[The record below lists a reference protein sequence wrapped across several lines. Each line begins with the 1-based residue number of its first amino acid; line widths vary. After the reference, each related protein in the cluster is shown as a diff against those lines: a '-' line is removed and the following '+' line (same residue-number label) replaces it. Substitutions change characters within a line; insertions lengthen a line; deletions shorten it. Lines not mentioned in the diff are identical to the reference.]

1 MVRKRPI
8 TELGWAIKKRLAELQ
23 MDQREFCRLYHI
35 PENRLGDIMTNAR
48 KATKYRNRIV
58 EILKIDRNS
67 DC

>member
-8 TELGWAIKKRLAELQ
+8 SPLGWAIKKRLAELQ
-23 MDQREFCRLYHI
+23 MDQREFCQRYHI

-58 EILKIDRNS
+58 EILNLERNRDS
-67 DC
+67 